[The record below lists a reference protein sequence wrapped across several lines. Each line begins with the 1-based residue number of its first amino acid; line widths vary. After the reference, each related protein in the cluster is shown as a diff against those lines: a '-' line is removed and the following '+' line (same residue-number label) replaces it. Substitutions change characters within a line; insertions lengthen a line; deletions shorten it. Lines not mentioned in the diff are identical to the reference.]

1 MLKSLIFP
9 KIIAGIS
16 KTILNFA
23 NDMRK
28 NLYIIAGC
36 NGAGKT
42 TASYTV
48 LPEILQCREFVN
60 ADEIA
65 AGISPFNPEG
75 VAIQAGRL
83 MIDRIIQLLKDGE
96 TFAFETTLATRS
108 YVKLIQQ
115 AKKRGYFVTLLFFS
129 LSSSEQ
135 AQRRVAQR
143 VSMGGHNIP
152 SDVIVRRY
160 EAGLQNLFQL
170 YMPVCDY
177 WTLYDNSNC
186 PAIRIA
192 SGFGTEKI
200 EVFDKER
207 YTELYKKYHQPEE
220 GKKK

>member
-1 MLKSLIFP
+1 MEHQK
-9 KIIAGIS
+9 K
-16 KTILNFA
+16 K
-23 NDMRK
+23 M
-28 NLYIIAGC
+28 NLYVIAGC

-42 TASYTV
+42 TASFTV
-48 LPEILQCREFVN
+48 LPEMLKCREFVN

-129 LSSSEQ
+129 LSSAEQ
-135 AQRRVAQR
+135 AMRRVAQR

-152 SDVIVRRY
+152 TDVIIRRY

-186 PAIRIA
+186 PAVRIA

-200 EVFDKER
+200 EVFER
-207 YTELYKKYHQPEE
+207 DRFVELKKKYSTPEE
-220 GKKK
+220 GNKK

>member
-1 MLKSLIFP
+1 M
-9 KIIAGIS
+9 
-16 KTILNFA
+16 
-23 NDMRK
+23 
-28 NLYIIAGC
+28 NLYVIAGC

-42 TASYTV
+42 TASITV
-48 LPEILQCREFVN
+48 LPEMLKCREFVN

-65 AGISPFNPEG
+65 AGISPFNSEG
-75 VAIQAGRL
+75 VAIQSGRL

-129 LSSSEQ
+129 LSSAEQ

-152 SDVIVRRY
+152 PDVVVRRY

-170 YMPVCDY
+170 YIPVCDY

-207 YTELYKKYHQPEE
+207 YTELYQKYHQPEE
-220 GKKK
+220 GKKI

>member
-1 MLKSLIFP
+1 MEHQK
-9 KIIAGIS
+9 K
-16 KTILNFA
+16 K
-23 NDMRK
+23 M
-28 NLYIIAGC
+28 NLYVIAGC

-42 TASYTV
+42 TASFTV
-48 LPEILQCREFVN
+48 LPEMLNCREFVN

-129 LSSSEQ
+129 LSTSEQ

-170 YMPVCDY
+170 YMPICDY

-186 PAIRIA
+186 PAVRIA
-192 SGFGTEKI
+192 SGFGTERI

-207 YTELYKKYHQPEE
+207 YQTLFKKYHQPEE
-220 GKKK
+220 GKTK

>member
-1 MLKSLIFP
+1 M
-9 KIIAGIS
+9 
-16 KTILNFA
+16 
-23 NDMRK
+23 
-28 NLYIIAGC
+28 NLYVIAGC

-42 TASYTV
+42 TASVTV
-48 LPEILQCREFVN
+48 LPEMLKCREFVN

-75 VAIQAGRL
+75 VAIQSGRL

-108 YVKLIQQ
+108 YVKLIQL

-129 LSSSEQ
+129 LSSAEQ

-152 SDVIVRRY
+152 PDVVVRRY

-170 YMPVCDY
+170 YIPVCDY

-192 SGFGTEKI
+192 SGFGTDKI

-207 YTELYKKYHQPEE
+207 YTELYQKYHQPEE
-220 GKKK
+220 GKKI